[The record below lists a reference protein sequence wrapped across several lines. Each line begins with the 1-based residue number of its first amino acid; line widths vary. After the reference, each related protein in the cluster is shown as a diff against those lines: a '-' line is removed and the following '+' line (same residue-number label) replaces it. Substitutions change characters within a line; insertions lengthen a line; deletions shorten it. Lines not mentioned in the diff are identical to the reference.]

1 MALSN
6 AKYDAIMRSY
16 DENRKRNE
24 ALIRK
29 RTREVCEKLPEYKK
43 LDGSISSLLGKYGS
57 SAIDGGALLLNEFK
71 EQIQDIIAKK
81 KKLLASGG
89 FPENYLEPV
98 YTCKDCQDTG
108 YIDGKQ
114 CHCLKQAIIDELYRQ
129 SNVAD
134 ILSRENFDTLSY
146 DYYYDSELPQM
157 ESYIEECK
165 AFVENFDHS
174 CENILFYG
182 RPGVG
187 KTFLSNCI
195 AKALLDSGHSVI
207 YFTSTQLFDT
217 LATYTFRN
225 NEITEDVVRIHEDIF
240 DCDLLVLDDLG
251 TETGGRFVA
260 SQLFLILNERSI
272 RKRSTIISTNLEIGE
287 LAERYEERTISR
299 LMGSFSLMNPQVRD
313 IRIKMK
319 EMQ

>member
-1 MALSN
+1 
-6 AKYDAIMRSY
+6 
-16 DENRKRNE
+16 
-24 ALIRK
+24 
-29 RTREVCEKLPEYKK
+29 
-43 LDGSISSLLGKYGS
+43 
-57 SAIDGGALLLNEFK
+57 
-71 EQIQDIIAKK
+71 
-81 KKLLASGG
+81 
-89 FPENYLEPV
+89 
-98 YTCKDCQDTG
+98 
-108 YIDGKQ
+108 
-114 CHCLKQAIIDELYRQ
+114 
-129 SNVAD
+129 
-134 ILSRENFDTLSY
+134 
-146 DYYYDSELPQM
+146 
-157 ESYIEECK
+157 
-165 AFVENFDHS
+165 
-174 CENILFYG
+174 
-182 RPGVG
+182 
-187 KTFLSNCI
+187 
-195 AKALLDSGHSVI
+195 
-207 YFTSTQLFDT
+207 T

>member
-6 AKYDAIMRSY
+6 AKYDAIMRTY
-16 DENRKRNE
+16 DENRTRNAHLLE
-24 ALIRK
+24 QR
-29 RTREVCEKLPEYKK
+29 RSEVYKKLPEYKE
-43 LDGSISSLLGKYGS
+43 LEGQIPALLGKYGS
-57 SAIDGGALLLNEFK
+57 LSIEEGQPVLNEFREKIRQILEKKKALLL
-71 EQIQDIIAKK
+71 
-81 KKLLASGG
+81 SGG
-89 FPENYLEPV
+89 FPENYLEPI
-98 YTCKDCQDTG
+98 YTCRDCEDTG
-108 YIDGKQ
+108 YIDGER
-114 CHCLKQAIIDELYRQ
+114 CHCLKQAIIDELYKQ
-129 SNVAD
+129 SNVAE

-165 AFVENFDHS
+165 DFVRNFDQT
-174 CENILFYG
+174 CDNILLYG
-182 RPGVG
+182 KPGVG
-187 KTFLSNCI
+187 KTFLTNCI

-225 NEITEDVVRIHEDIF
+225 NEITEDVLRIHEDVF

-272 RKRSTIISTNLEIGE
+272 RKKSTIISTNLEIAE
-287 LAERYEERTISR
+287 LAERYEDRTISR
-299 LMGSFSLMNPQVRD
+299 IMGSFSLMNPQVRD
-313 IRIKMK
+313 IRIKMR
-319 EMQ
+319 EM